1 MCVGESRRGRKKRGT
16 REGENPRKCMAE
28 IARLYGKEK
37 LGRGKGTKWDG
48 KKEKGKE
55 GSGEVLG
62 RKQGQEMMRA
72 RSLQQAH
79 AILKGSDNQLRLW
92 YVNQAP

>member
-1 MCVGESRRGRKKRGT
+1 MCVWESRRGRKKRGT

-48 KKEKGKE
+48 KERKEKE

-62 RKQGQEMMRA
+62 RKQEQEMMRGPGVCN
-72 RSLQQAH
+72 RHMQYF
-79 AILKGSDNQLRLW
+79 KGLTTSSGFGM
-92 YVNQAP
+92 